1 MLKLCLDFV
10 LLHIATLLRNSFA
23 LKGILKAFCFQLRF
37 FHVFKCGWQTGH
49 AL

>member
-10 LLHIATLLRNSFA
+10 LLHIATLLTNSFA
-23 LKGILKAFCFQLRF
+23 LKAFCFQLRF
-37 FHVFKCGWQTGH
+37 LHIFKLGWQTGH